1 MAHTEEEFLTHVKEI
16 FQQEEFPYQP
26 GAWENFQ
33 QQHRKKKN
41 AAWIGWPTQAA
52 IFILFFFA
60 LFYWKEPPYLKKKHS
75 QSPSVAAI
83 KVEKKLLPEHLEV
96 SRRKML
102 PVQTKIVQQRTEDVQ
117 MTSSEMISAQRD
129 PVDSGP
135 SKDSCRKAF
144 RTPPAATRRYSKPAE
159 KNNPFVALKE
169 DSPAEH
175 HDIQKWKYNALVSNS
190 YSNSGKMRMGVGG
203 GLEYAL
209 NAKFSITS
217 GLSLSQLSAL
227 NKLEKDPP
235 DVPGKT
241 LTSVQTSISG
251 LDVPIDF
258 KYSLSSHT
266 YVSIGLSVTG
276 VLRKSQVLAYEE
288 KKFVDVMVSGED
300 GPSFESRLMSSTET
314 VPLASDELPQQNY
327 LGFYNL
333 SYGFSQKISKKQH
346 LVIEPFIK
354 IPMRSYSNLKT
365 NLTSGG
371 IRLKLEF

>member
-41 AAWIGWPTQAA
+41 AAWIGWTTQAA
-52 IFILFFFA
+52 VFILFFFA
-60 LFYWKEPPYLKKKHS
+60 LFYWKEPQYLKKKMG
-75 QSPSVAAI
+75 QPRSVSAL
-83 KVEKKLLPEHLEV
+83 KVEKQILPEHLGV
-96 SRRKML
+96 SGSKMV
-102 PVQTKIVQQRTEDVQ
+102 PVQKKIVQQRTADVQ
-117 MTSSEMISAQRD
+117 MASSEIISGQTDHNA
-129 PVDSGP
+129 PGP
-135 SKDSCRKAF
+135 SKDSCGNAF
-144 RTPPAATRRYSKPAE
+144 STPSATTRRYSKPTE
-159 KNNPFVALKE
+159 KNSPFLACKE
-169 DSPAEH
+169 DNPAEH

-190 YSNSGKMRMGVGG
+190 YSNSGKMRLGVGG
-203 GLEYAL
+203 EVEYAL
-209 NAKFSITS
+209 NARFSITS
-217 GLSLSQLSAL
+217 GLSLNQFSAL
-227 NKLEKDPP
+227 SKLEKGPP

-300 GPSFESRLMSSTET
+300 GPSFESKLMSSTET
-314 VPLASDELPQQNY
+314 VSVASDELPQQNY

-354 IPMRSYSNLKT
+354 IPMKSYSELKT

>member
-16 FQQEEFPYQP
+16 FQQEEYPYQP
-26 GAWENFQ
+26 GAWENFK

-41 AAWIGWPTQAA
+41 AAWIGWTTQAA

-60 LFYWKEPPYLKKKHS
+60 LFYWKEPPYLQKKQR
-75 QSPSVAAI
+75 QSPSVSVL
-83 KVEKKLLPEHLEV
+83 KGKKQISAEHLELIGN
-96 SRRKML
+96 KMV
-102 PVQTKIVQQRTEDVQ
+102 PVQTKIVRQRTEDVQ
-117 MTSSEMISAQRD
+117 MASSEIISIRTDHND
-129 PVDSGP
+129 PGS
-135 SKDSCRKAF
+135 SKDSCGNAF
-144 RTPPAATRRYSKPAE
+144 RPPRAATRRYSKPPE
-159 KNNPFVALKE
+159 KNRPFLALKE
-169 DSPAEH
+169 DSHAEH

-190 YSNSGKMRMGVGG
+190 YSNSGKMRLGVGG
-203 GLEYAL
+203 EVEYAL
-209 NAKFSITS
+209 NGRFSITS
-217 GLSLSQLSAL
+217 GLSLNQLSAL
-227 NKLEKDPP
+227 SKLEKGPP

-251 LDVPIDF
+251 IDVPIDF

-266 YVSIGLSVTG
+266 YVSIGVSVTG

-314 VPLASDELPQQNY
+314 VSVASDELPQQNY

-354 IPMRSYSNLKT
+354 IPMRSYSELKT